1 MLLVRKIRR
10 GFKKMS
16 LFEIVDY
23 LSEIDLAL
31 VRYKGSRKVIKKI
44 VEISPEAREL
54 SEFLELTDFI

>member
-1 MLLVRKIRR
+1 
-10 GFKKMS
+10 MS